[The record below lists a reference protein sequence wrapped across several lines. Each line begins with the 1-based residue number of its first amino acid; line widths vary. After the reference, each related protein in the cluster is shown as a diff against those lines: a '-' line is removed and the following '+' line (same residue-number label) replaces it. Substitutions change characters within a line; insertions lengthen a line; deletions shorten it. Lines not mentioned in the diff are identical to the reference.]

1 MPVEAIPI
9 SPNTGSYLEVA
20 EAEELAA
27 TFPGLPAWTAATPA
41 ARASALNQASADV
54 DGAMPYQGRPL
65 EEQQARQFPRVAYES
80 SSLPRADAAGGAPGI
95 AVGRVVW
102 DWDFATNEAVVPLD
116 VKLAVLHQADAIL
129 AGTREPRIAL
139 QHDGVV
145 YDQTGSLAESYKQT
159 TGPGV
164 ATGLCRRSWVLMR
177 QYRLRGG
184 RLL

>member
-9 SPNTGSYLEVA
+9 SPNTGTYLEVA

-27 TFPGLPAWTAATPA
+27 TFPGLGAWTAATAP
-41 ARASALNQASADV
+41 ARAAALNQASADI
-54 DGAMPYQGRPL
+54 DSAMPYQGRPL
-65 EEQQARQFPRVAYES
+65 EDQQARQFPRVAYES
-80 SSLPRADAAGGAPGI
+80 TSLPRDAASGGAAG
-95 AVGRVVW
+95 GRVVW
-102 DWDFATNEAVVPLD
+102 DWDFAANQAAIPLD
-116 VKLAVLHQADAIL
+116 VKLAVLHQAEAIL

>member
-1 MPVEAIPI
+1 MPVEAIVI

-27 TFPGLPAWTAATPA
+27 TFPGLAAWAAAAPA
-41 ARASALNQASADV
+41 ARAAALNQASADI
-54 DGAMPYQGRPL
+54 DSAMPYQGRPL
-65 EEQQARQFPRVAYES
+65 EEPQARQFPRVAYES
-80 SSLPRADAAGGAPGI
+80 TSLPRDPAGGAT
-95 AVGRVVW
+95 ASRVVW
-102 DWDFATNEAVVPLD
+102 DWDFATNQAVIPLD
-116 VKLAVLHQADAIL
+116 VKLAVLHQAEAIL